1 MYGSSSGTGSI
12 AVPTA
17 VPKGLQ
23 LKTWTSPEGTQV
35 TAVFKG
41 TAGSRGFPVSAD
53 GSYMYTLPSGTS
65 AMFTTQKLSG
75 FPAPVVSGLKP
86 KQGIPRAKFTISGSH
101 FGDAQGL
108 GTVRFGKL
116 LAEID
121 SWSDTSISAYVPSG
135 LPVGT
140 YKVSVN
146 GAGGADAGGATFDGI
161 DLGPALSRAGWT
173 ATTSDTSPYDDGP
186 TNMLDGNSDTRYS
199 SGTGQY
205 DGLWIQIDMGQTQ
218 TFDKILLDSGSNIG
232 DYARSAD
239 VYVSTNGT
247 DWTKVSSI
255 ADGQRVESS
264 RNERL

>member
-53 GSYMYTLPSGTS
+53 GSYTYTLPSGTS

-146 GAGGADAGGATFDGI
+146 GAGGADAGGATFDVI
-161 DLGPALSRAGWT
+161 DLGAALSRAGWT
-173 ATTSDTSPYDDGP
+173 ATTSDTIPYDDGP
-186 TNMLDGNSDTRYS
+186 ANMLDGNSGTRYS

-239 VYVSTNGT
+239 VYVSANGT
-247 DWTKVSSI
+247 DWTKVFSI